1 MGVVGTG
8 DMVIT
13 ILEDCGTS
21 LDKLLPLKYKKL
33 AVNLADL
40 AQAIYCFDGLFIGY
54 DVSKIDP
61 YLLED
66 IKICSIVYTK

>member
-40 AQAIYCFDGLFIGY
+40 AQAIYVLMVCSQ
-54 DVSKIDP
+54 VMM
-61 YLLED
+61 YL
-66 IKICSIVYTK
+66 KSILIF